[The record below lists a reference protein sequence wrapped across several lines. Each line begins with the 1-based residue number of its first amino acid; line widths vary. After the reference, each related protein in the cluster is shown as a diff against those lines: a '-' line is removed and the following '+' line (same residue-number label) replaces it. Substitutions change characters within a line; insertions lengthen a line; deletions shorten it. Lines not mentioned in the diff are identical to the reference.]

1 LITVFTIPVLTSERV
16 TGRGS
21 KTAVTEDKKSI
32 AGRAVERGA
41 EVRSRRG
48 PDERRRGAGEEKR
61 RGGAGEEREGCPR
74 EAVEEVTGVG
84 SVLEGSVH
92 LGLHYLHQG

>member
-61 RGGAGEEREGCPR
+61 RGGAGEETRRRERR
-74 EAVEEVTGVG
+74 ERRVAETCKRDRGWHRINGESCYT
-84 SVLEGSVH
+84 H
-92 LGLHYLHQG
+92 